1 MDLLDFT
8 DCNLYFE
15 DPLPAEAEALLNQ
28 AAAEYGEPEAEV
40 SLLRAYSLAPR
51 NLTVLVGLYRFY
63 FYQHR
68 MEDALHVADQAMK
81 VSGETLGL
89 PANWHELDANVVAAA
104 AADGRFALLRF
115 YLLAL
120 KAASIVLLRLRR
132 ISEARERLECIAAL
146 DSKDHLDSAK
156 LLELI
161 REFHDLPEETAAL
174 AA

>member
-15 DPLPAEAEALLNQ
+15 DALPAEAEALLDQ
-28 AAAEYGEPEAEV
+28 ASAEYGEPGAETA
-40 SLLRAYSLAPR
+40 LLGAYALAPR

-68 MEDALHVADQAMK
+68 MEDALHVADQAMS
-81 VSGETLGL
+81 VSGSTLGL
-89 PANWHELDANVVAAA
+89 PADWRHLTPACVAAA
-104 AADGRFALLRF
+104 AADRQFALLRF

-132 ISEARERLECIAAL
+132 IDEAKARLKMIATL

-156 LLELI
+156 LLEVI
-161 REFHDLPEETAAL
+161 AEFHELPEDETAL

>member
-15 DPLPAEAEALLNQ
+15 DPLPAAAEALLEE
-28 AAAEYGEPEAEV
+28 AAAAYGEPTAEAA
-40 SLLRAYSLAPR
+40 LRRAYAIAPR

-68 MEDALHVADQAMK
+68 MDAALDVAEQAMA
-81 VSGETLGL
+81 VSGATLGL
-89 PANWHELDANVVAAA
+89 PGHWKHLTAECVAHA

-120 KAASIVLLRLRR
+120 KAAAIVLLRQRR
-132 ISEARERLECIAAL
+132 IAEARERLECIAAL

-156 LLELI
+156 LLALI
-161 REFHDLPEETAAL
+161 REFHDLPDSETAL

>member
-15 DPLPAEAEALLNQ
+15 DPLPAEAEAALNQ
-28 AAAEYGEPEAEV
+28 AAAEYGEPGAEAA
-40 SLLRAYSLAPR
+40 LLRAYALAPR

-68 MEDALHVADQAMK
+68 MEDALDVAEQAMN
-81 VSGETLGL
+81 VSGQTLGL
-89 PANWHELDANVVAAA
+89 PPSWRQLDAGCVASA

-120 KAASIVLLRLRR
+120 KAASIVLLRMRR
-132 ISEARERLECIAAL
+132 IAEARERLETIAAL

-161 REFHDLPEETAAL
+161 NEFHDLPEDAAAL